1 MMWSLVRR
9 VVVLSLSLCLAGQ
22 DWGAIAAQ
30 PEKRVALV
38 IGNSAYRHSPTL
50 KNPGNDAAA
59 VTNTLKSLGFTVIS
73 GIDLNFGSLA
83 TTVRDFSRE
92 LDGASVA
99 LFYYAGHGLQV
110 AGVNYLVPVDAK
122 LAQEIDL
129 SFETLQLDAVLSLMG
144 RVKGTKIV
152 LLDACRDNPLAASLA
167 RSLPSSRNIGIG
179 KGLANMRAEPG
190 MFIAFAT
197 EPGNVAFDGDGKHS
211 PFTEALLKHLPTPD
225 TDLQSMM
232 RRVRA
237 DVIQSTGRRQTP
249 WESSSL
255 TSAFLFKET
264 PKPPPLPTPVALPKP
279 EPPKPPEV
287 PQISKEQQMLLAW
300 QAAQAI
306 GTCGSYERFRK
317 AYPHTVFAGLAEEW
331 MRTRCKDGKPIEVTT
346 PTIAPP
352 APAPP
357 VALIPKDK
365 AEPPK
370 LPPTVALPNPKAVA
384 VPPPKAV
391 EPEPRPQPRK
401 AKVIEDDEDKKSR
414 NRQARTR
421 AKEEREEVV
430 RTAKPNEP
438 SENRPTTSGV
448 KPFDPKCVNSSRV
461 LDYCANR

>member
-331 MRTRCKDGKPIEVTT
+331 MRTRCKDGKPIETAVT
-346 PTIAPP
+346 PM
-352 APAPP
+352 PAPP
-357 VALIPKDK
+357 SVAKIPN
-365 AEPPK
+365 AAIEPPRD
-370 LPPTVALPNPKAVA
+370 PAASTPTAPKTVA
-384 VPPPKAV
+384 VPPTPPKAI
-391 EPEPRPQPRK
+391 EPEPKPEPKQT
-401 AKVIEDDEDKKSR
+401 KVKEVDE
-414 NRQARTR
+414 
-421 AKEEREEVV
+421 EERLSRSRSRSNKE
-430 RTAKPNEP
+430 TAETRSRPSVKEDSGENAKNRNPNE
-438 SENRPTTSGV
+438 
-448 KPFDPKCVNSSRV
+448 CVSNPQAKAAFFWKK
-461 LDYCANR
+461 YCD